1 LSWIQNS
8 VRIERLLEPTMKVTC
23 DIARGV
29 GPPAFFRQTDSVFA
43 CDYTAPGQDFRK
55 KIVERALDFVTHGRI
70 AIVSVRHDVDVN
82 ITVSGMAETSDRE
95 SMFCLQPLGEFH
107 QIDEATAWDD
117 DVFVQFRQAGCAQRV
132 TELTAQRPELF
143 AIGFARGYLKR
154 IWPSLLNQ
162 FVNRRR
168 LAADALLLSIQINK

>member
-1 LSWIQNS
+1 
-8 VRIERLLEPTMKVTC
+8 MKVTC
-23 DIARGV
+23 DIVRGV

-43 CDYTAPGQDFRK
+43 RDYTAPGQDLRK

-82 ITVSGMAETSDRE
+82 ITVSGMAEASDRE

-117 DVFVQFRQAGCAQRV
+117 DVFVQFPQPVYPKRV
-132 TELTAQRPELF
+132 PTFTAHTPHLF
-143 AIGFARGYLKR
+143 
-154 IWPSLLNQ
+154 S
-162 FVNRRR
+162 
-168 LAADALLLSIQINK
+168 